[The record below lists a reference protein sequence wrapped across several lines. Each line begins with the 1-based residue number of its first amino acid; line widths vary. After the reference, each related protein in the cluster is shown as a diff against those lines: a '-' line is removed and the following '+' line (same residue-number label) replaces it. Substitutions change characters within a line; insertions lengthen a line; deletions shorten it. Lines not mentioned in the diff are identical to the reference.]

1 MKTFIIQVIGFK
13 TLLALTAVFFIIF
26 CICIAEYVKGSKAND
41 IIVKK
46 KAIYGA
52 IYSFITFLV
61 FLIITL
67 LI

>member
-13 TLLALTAVFFIIF
+13 TPLALTAVFFIIF
-26 CICIAEYVKGSKAND
+26 CMKGYKAND
-41 IIVKK
+41 IITKK
-46 KAIYGA
+46 KSIYGA
-52 IYSFITFLV
+52 IYSFIIFLA